1 MLRSGFNFPTAYSII
16 ASQTYVLQHILILI
30 QLFLPTH
37 LWFLL
42 VISSHLSAPA
52 SEVTDERHPPR
63 GPDLHQADMQAMFDN
78 GEHNTDLDH
87 HEDGGQEAVG
97 QLPAHHAR
105 QPGHGVA
112 ADATRLRAVVQLIL
126 TCTETRI

>member
-1 MLRSGFNFPTAYSII
+1 MFCNITLLLY
-16 ASQTYVLQHILILI
+16 LILI

-52 SEVTDERHPPR
+52 SEVADERHPPR

-78 GEHNTDLDH
+78 GEHNTDLGH
-87 HEDGGQEAVG
+87 HENGGQEAVG

-112 ADATRLRAVVQLIL
+112 ADATRLRAVVRLIL
-126 TCTETRI
+126 TLQRHAFKRCLMIDIQSRYLF